1 MNEQTTLKLSV
12 WVAIFFAVFGIVW
25 GVLISSGMIIFDG
38 LYSLLSVALSSLSL
52 VVYRQL
58 QNSADSDYF
67 PFGKAH
73 FEPLLVVFKSLVLV
87 GMCGFSAANAVAD
100 ILAGGRSVSAGSAL
114 VYAVVSTVGC
124 IVVAI
129 VVQRVNKRVHSDLL
143 DAERNQWM
151 GDSVLSVAVLLGFS
165 AALLIE
171 GTSLAWLIPYTDP
184 GMVIVASLFFI
195 LFPLKNL
202 VRSAREV
209 IFYRVKG
216 DLLAPVRSVA
226 EEIARELGAEYRLR
240 MVSLGREL
248 SIELNLCLP
257 EAEFSVAEMDAMRD
271 RVAAVVEDMG
281 KQHWINIGITRD
293 ARWL

>member
-195 LFPLKNL
+195 LFPLT
-202 VRSAREV
+202 
-209 IFYRVKG
+209 
-216 DLLAPVRSVA
+216 
-226 EEIARELGAEYRLR
+226 
-240 MVSLGREL
+240 
-248 SIELNLCLP
+248 LC
-257 EAEFSVAEMDAMRD
+257 S
-271 RVAAVVEDMG
+271 
-281 KQHWINIGITRD
+281 
-293 ARWL
+293 